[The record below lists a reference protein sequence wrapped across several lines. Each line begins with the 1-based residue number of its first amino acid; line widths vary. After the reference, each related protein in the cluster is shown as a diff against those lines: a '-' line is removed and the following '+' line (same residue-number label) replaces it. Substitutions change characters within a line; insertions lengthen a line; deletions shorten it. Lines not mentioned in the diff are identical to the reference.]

1 MTNYQFFCK
10 RCSGQESYV
19 KRPATFSQM
28 CHTALANLL
37 QKNLDREFFSK
48 DKVCIFVYLLY
59 VQVSKLCYIVAL
71 IRFEMLYDCSC

>member
-1 MTNYQFFCK
+1 MIAFEFLYCRGYVPFMTNYQFFCK

-37 QKNLDREFFSK
+37 QKNPDREFFSK
-48 DKVCIFVYLLY
+48 DKV
-59 VQVSKLCYIVAL
+59 
-71 IRFEMLYDCSC
+71 